1 MGAVRVRA
9 ALAALAMCGALVLTA
24 CRNGDDAA
32 APEGPPGAAAPS
44 APGAPSAA
52 GTPAAP
58 APSKPATTAKPP
70 APATPTEKKPP
81 APAPAPA
88 CDHKMPISP
97 DTIAVYRYTP
107 EGGSHHLI
115 VRHGEFG
122 CPGPFEPVG
131 EETFY
136 PVSETAKITA
146 TAPILPSEAKG
157 KPISTDEL
165 ASWLTTHPDKG
176 LPFRYHLNAA
186 GVIDTLEE
194 VYVK

>member
-1 MGAVRVRA
+1 MRAVRGHA
-9 ALAALAMCGALVLTA
+9 AMAALAMCGALVLTA
-24 CRNGDDAA
+24 CRNGEDAA
-32 APEGPPGAAAPS
+32 APDGPPGAAAP
-44 APGAPSAA
+44 AAPSAA
-52 GTPAAP
+52 GTPSAP
-58 APSKPATTAKPP
+58 AASKTGAPAKPS
-70 APATPTEKKPP
+70 APATPAAKKPP
-81 APAPAPA
+81 APAPAPS

-107 EGGSHHLI
+107 EGGAHHLI

-131 EETFY
+131 EETYY

-146 TAPILPSEAKG
+146 TSPVLAGEVTG
-157 KPISTDEL
+157 KPV
-165 ASWLTTHPDKG
+165 TTHELTSWVTAHPNSG
-176 LPFRYHLNAA
+176 LPFRYHLDAA